1 MTSNPIHPGPRPV
14 RWLAAALTVGLYVA
28 SLAAH
33 AQAQPPTFP
42 SRAIT
47 MVVPYAPGG
56 LSDGIGRLV
65 AQRLGEKW
73 KQPVVVENRP
83 GGGTII
89 GTQAVA
95 RSAPDGHT
103 ILLTSFG
110 YTLNQIL
117 VKNLPYDAAAL
128 APLNMVALAPNV
140 LYVHPSV
147 GVSSVG
153 ELVALARRSPG
164 KLTFASSGNASSPHM
179 AVELFASVTKTD
191 IVHVPY
197 KGTGPAMSDVLG
209 GQVTGIFDTMQSM
222 QYVGAGK
229 LKALAVA
236 TPKRLAAAP
245 DVPTF
250 AEAGLPAMEMA
261 SWWGYFVPGA
271 TPAAVRQ
278 KLFDD
283 IQDVLSSPDTQARIA
298 ALGAEPSLASRAE
311 FVRFLDGER
320 ERWTRVTR
328 ERHITLD

>member
-1 MTSNPIHPGPRPV
+1 MQLSLP
-14 RWLAAALTVGLYVA
+14 AAAQDQVLTYP
-28 SLAAH
+28 SH
-33 AQAQPPTFP
+33 AV
-42 SRAIT
+42 T

-56 LSDGIGRLV
+56 LSDSIARLI
-65 AQRLGEKW
+65 ARRLSEKW
-73 KQPVVVENRP
+73 KQAVIVENRP

-110 YTLNQIL
+110 YMLNQIL
-117 VKNLPYDAAAL
+117 MKNLPYEAGAL

-147 GVSSVG
+147 AASNVE
-153 ELVALARRSPG
+153 ELIATARKSPG
-164 KLTFASSGNASSPHM
+164 KLSFASSGNASSPHM

-191 IVHVPY
+191 IIHVPY

-222 QYVGAGK
+222 QYVKAGK

-236 TPKRLAAAP
+236 TPKRLASAP

-250 AEAGLPAMEMA
+250 AEAGLPAMQMA
-261 SWWGYFVPGA
+261 SWWGYFVPSA
-271 TPAAVRQ
+271 TPAIVQ
-278 KLFDD
+278 TKLFND
-283 IQDVLSSPDTQARIA
+283 IQDVLSAPDTQAKITA
-298 ALGAEPSLASRAE
+298 MGAEPSVVSRTE
-311 FVRFLDGER
+311 FTRFLDSER

-328 ERHITLD
+328 ERHISLD